1 MKPLLT
7 LLSVL
12 AFVWCI
18 LLWSLGKID
27 DGSFGI
33 FAATFF
39 ALLAISCRG
48 ST

>member
-7 LLSVL
+7 LLSCL

-18 LLWSLGKID
+18 LLWSIGKID

-39 ALLAISCRG
+39 ALLAIS
-48 ST
+48 SNASK